1 MREAEELTMTDDSVP
16 ADNNRRLKVFV
27 DHEDVF
33 CSVLGLA
40 ETDYECVTVNNP
52 WPEKGLRQ
60 GDIIMFCYGQSS
72 GGGDIVLI
80 EEDGQTRLG
89 LIHSPGYLEIPSGA
103 RPLRDSE
110 QVVAVGMALGRRLGG
125 AGIEGR

>member
-1 MREAEELTMTDDSVP
+1 MTDDIIP
-16 ADNNRRLKVFV
+16 AGENRRLKVFV

-40 ETDYECVTVNNP
+40 EADYECVTVNST
-52 WPEKGLRQ
+52 WPEKGLRE

-80 EEDGQTRLG
+80 EEDGHTRLG
-89 LIHSPGYLEIPSGA
+89 LILSPGYLEIPGGI

-110 QVVAVGMALGRRLGG
+110 QIVAVGMALGRRL
-125 AGIEGR
+125 AGTS

>member
-1 MREAEELTMTDDSVP
+1 MEDDVVP
-16 ADNNRRLKVFV
+16 ADQNRRQQVSV

-40 ETDYECVTVNNP
+40 EADYECVTVNNS

-72 GGGDIVLI
+72 GSGDIVLI

-89 LIHSPGYLEIPSGA
+89 LQHSPGYLEIPSGT
-103 RPLRDSE
+103 RPLRPSE
-110 QVVAVGMALGRRLGG
+110 QVVAVGMALGRRLVGN
-125 AGIEGR
+125 